1 MDSLVDFL
9 LGFYGP
15 IPYFIIIGILFLC
28 GLGLPIPEDITLIA
42 AGILAYYG
50 VTKLWITVLVCF
62 FGVILGDSTKYWPF
76 SRLLTEEKLLAA
88 KEKFAH
94 KKGLR
99 LLFAARFMPG
109 LRAPVYFSA
118 GVLHVPYL
126 KMLAYDG
133 LAALLSVPAIVLSV
147 YYFGDTID
155 TAIKAIK
162 KAEHGILF
170 VIIGVI
176 VLGLL
181 KYLWKRYKKK

>member
-1 MDSLVDFL
+1 
-9 LGFYGP
+9 
-15 IPYFIIIGILFLC
+15 
-28 GLGLPIPEDITLIA
+28 
-42 AGILAYYG
+42 

-62 FGVILGDSTKYWPF
+62 FGVILGDSIVFFVGAHYGRKVTKYWPF